1 MGISLHEA
9 SVPVFAR
16 MLRQLAR
23 IVGKAA
29 AHAEAQDLD
38 PDVLLASRL
47 HPDMYPLLQ
56 QVQIACDA
64 AVDGGARLAQAEAP
78 AFAGDER
85 DFPALAA
92 RIDRSIA
99 FLESLDSAR
108 FEGAEDRVVSWSAR
122 GATISVGG
130 KAYLL
135 NHAMPKF
142 YFHLTTAY
150 AILRHDGVPLRKGD
164 FMGKAEG

>member
-1 MGISLHEA
+1 MSLSLHEA

-29 AHAEAQDLD
+29 AHAEEQDLD
-38 PDVLLASRL
+38 PEVLLASRL

-64 AVDGGARLAQAEAP
+64 AVDGAARLAQAEAP
-78 AFAGDER
+78 AFPGDER
-85 DFPALAA
+85 DFPALVA

-99 FLESLDSAR
+99 FLESLDPVR
-108 FEGAEDRVVSWSAR
+108 FEGAED
-122 GATISVGG
+122 
-130 KAYLL
+130 
-135 NHAMPKF
+135 
-142 YFHLTTAY
+142 
-150 AILRHDGVPLRKGD
+150 
-164 FMGKAEG
+164 